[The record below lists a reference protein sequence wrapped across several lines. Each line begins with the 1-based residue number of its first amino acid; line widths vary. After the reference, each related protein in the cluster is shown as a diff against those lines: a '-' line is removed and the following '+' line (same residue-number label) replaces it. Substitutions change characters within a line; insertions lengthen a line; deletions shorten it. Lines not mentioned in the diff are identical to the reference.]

1 MKRNYPFI
9 IITALAVIMTLIF
22 VYLFTYQSAIN
33 TVRSAVLIEK
43 AYPKIKPEEYINQLK
58 IEAKKNKLQLK
69 EIRKEKNIYL
79 IQIINQELLDKLLSA
94 PSVAILSIIN
104 IAVYDIGDGTAVVG
118 NNPYLWDIISPN
130 NYIDDLAESYSDR
143 LSEIFDNVYW
153 EIKKKKKILK

>member
-9 IITALAVIMTLIF
+9 IITALAVIMTLVF

-33 TVRSAVLIEK
+33 TVRGAVLIEK

-58 IEAKKNKLQLK
+58 IEAQKNKLQLK

-104 IAVYDIGDGTAVVG
+104 IAIYDIGDGTAVVG

>member
-9 IITALAVIMTLIF
+9 IITALAIIMTLVF

-58 IEAKKNKLQLK
+58 IEAQKNKLQLT

-79 IQIINQELLDKLLSA
+79 IQILNPELLDKLLAA
-94 PSVAILSIIN
+94 PSVAVLSIIN

-118 NNPYLWDIISPN
+118 NNPYLWDIISPS